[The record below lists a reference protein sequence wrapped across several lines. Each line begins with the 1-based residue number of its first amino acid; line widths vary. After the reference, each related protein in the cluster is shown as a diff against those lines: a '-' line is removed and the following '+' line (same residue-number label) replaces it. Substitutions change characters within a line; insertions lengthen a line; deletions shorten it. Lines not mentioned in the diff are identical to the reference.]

1 MATVRCPEGLVFCG
15 PNTLSRGLCVHDQ
28 ADCNV
33 RSSSARNVP
42 ITPEDAIGAKFAY
55 TEEGLGRHCYYTD
68 TTIKL
73 DFYRSYPDGEPIP
86 DNFSCLTY
94 NIWGLAKN
102 AKLQRLFGLRQS
114 LLEKTLRGS
123 GADMLCLQEMS
134 EFSYA
139 KLAGLISEYKFASEI
154 PYPAHG
160 TPTAA
165 QRNRGV
171 DVYFLSKYKPSA
183 IYMYGVQGVLGYA
196 NALMAIEY
204 PNLVVFNLYSQ
215 AGSKSSPGQQLKWL
229 HYSRCR
235 YDILQTIFD
244 LIKSRPDSDAS
255 RKPMCQG
262 KQVIV
267 CGDFNFH
274 LDGDL
279 NEWPEMAMIEKYKE
293 DGFVDSFR
301 QIHTDAS
308 AVPGFTEDTDLNI
321 MRWNQKLIDKKY
333 RFDAILYKGHLTP
346 KKSEMIGLD
355 YECLGQADSKWF
367 IENISEAKEDQRH
380 MLARCAGNKI
390 PINASDHFGVM
401 TWFGYGRSRGT
412 RRGSRTRGHS
422 ISGSIARSLGS
433 KTRRRAS
440 IAGRL

>member
-1 MATVRCPEGLVFCG
+1 MAAKSRCPEKSPVLCG
-15 PNTLSRGLCVHDQ
+15 PDTLSRGLCVSSE
-28 ADCNV
+28 ADCNS
-33 RSSSARNVP
+33 RSPSARNVP

-68 TTIKL
+68 QTIKL
-73 DFYRSYPDGEPIP
+73 DFYKSYPDGERVP

-102 AKLQRLFGLRQS
+102 AKLQKLFGLRQP

-134 EFSYA
+134 EFSYG
-139 KLAGLISEYKFASEI
+139 KLAGLASEYKFASEI
-154 PYPAHG
+154 PYPAAG
-160 TPTAA
+160 TPTPA

-171 DVYFLSKYKPSA
+171 DVYFLSKYRPSA

-204 PNLVVFNLYSQ
+204 PNLVIFNLYSQ

-235 YDILQTIFD
+235 YDILQTILD
-244 LIKSRPDSDAS
+244 LIKSRPDSVAG

-279 NEWPEMAMIEKYKE
+279 DDWPEMAMIEEFKR

-301 QIHTDAS
+301 KVHPDAA
-308 AVPGFTEDTDLNI
+308 AVPGFTEDTDLNV
-321 MRWNQKLIDKKY
+321 MRWNQKMIDKKY
-333 RFDAILYKGHLTP
+333 RFDAVLYKGHLAA
-346 KKSEMIGLD
+346 KKSEMIGLE
-355 YECLGQADSKWF
+355 YECLEPADSKWF
-367 IENISEAKEDQRH
+367 IENISEAKEDQREL
-380 MLARCAGNKI
+380 LARCPGKKI

-401 TWFGYGRSRGT
+401 TWFGPSGSRSRSIT
-412 RRGSRTRGHS
+412 RSHRSR
-422 ISGSIARSLGS
+422 ARSLGS
-433 KTRRRAS
+433 KTRRRSAT
-440 IAGRL
+440 RLKHSL

>member
-1 MATVRCPEGLVFCG
+1 MAAKPRCPEKSPIFCE
-15 PNTLSRGLCVHDQ
+15 PNTVSRGLCVSNQ
-28 ADCNV
+28 ADCNQ
-33 RSSSARNVP
+33 RSDSPRNVP
-42 ITPEDAIGAKFAY
+42 ITPENAIGAKFAY

-73 DFYRSYPDGEPIP
+73 DFHKSFPDGEHVP

-102 AKLQRLFGLRQS
+102 AKLQKLFGLRQP

-134 EFSYA
+134 EFSYG
-139 KLAGLISEYKFASEI
+139 KLQGLISEYKFASEI
-154 PYPAHG
+154 PYPAAG
-160 TPTAA
+160 TPSTA

-171 DVYFLSKYKPSA
+171 DVYFLSKFKPSA

-235 YDILQTIFD
+235 YDILQTIHD
-244 LIKSRPDSDAS
+244 LIRSKPDSDS
-255 RKPMCQG
+255 RKKPMCQG
-262 KQVIV
+262 KQVIL

-274 LDGDL
+274 LDGTLD
-279 NEWPEMAMIEKYKE
+279 EWPEMAMIQQYKS
-293 DGFVDSFR
+293 DGFIDSFR
-301 QIHTDAS
+301 KVHSDAEK
-308 AVPGFTEDTDLNI
+308 VPGFTEDTDLNM
-321 MRWNQKLIDKKY
+321 MRWNQKMIEKKY
-333 RFDAILYKGHLTP
+333 RFDAILYKGHLSP
-346 KKSEMIGLD
+346 KKSEMIGLE
-355 YECLGQADSKWF
+355 YECLNPEDSKWF
-367 IENISEAKEDQRH
+367 VENISEAMEGQRDL
-380 MLARCAGNKI
+380 LAMCPKKKI

-401 TWFGYGRSRGT
+401 TWFGPK
-412 RRGSRTRGHS
+412 GSRTLASQTRRKTLRG
-422 ISGSIARSLGS
+422 RSLS
-433 KTRRRAS
+433 KSRAKTR
-440 IAGRL
+440 GRSMPRF

>member
-1 MATVRCPEGLVFCG
+1 MAAKPNCPEKSPVFCG
-15 PNTLSRGLCVHDQ
+15 PDTVSRGLCVQDQ
-28 ADCNV
+28 ADCHT

-42 ITPEDAIGAKFAY
+42 VTPLNAIGAKFAY

-68 TTIKL
+68 TTITL
-73 DFYRSYPDGEPIP
+73 DFHKSYSDGERVP

-102 AKLQRLFGLRQS
+102 AKLQRLFGLRQP

-134 EFSYA
+134 EFSYG
-139 KLAGLISEYKFASEI
+139 KLASLISEYKFASEI
-154 PYPAHG
+154 PYPAAR
-160 TPTAA
+160 TPTTAE
-165 QRNRGV
+165 RNRGV

-244 LIKSRPDSDAS
+244 LIKSRPDSDSS

-279 NEWPEMAMIEKYKE
+279 NDWPEMAMIEEFKR

-301 QIHTDAS
+301 KVHPDAA
-308 AVPGFTEDTDLNI
+308 AVPGFTEDTDLNV
-321 MRWNQKLIDKKY
+321 MRWNQKMIDKKY
-333 RFDAILYKGHLTP
+333 RFDAVLYKGHLAP
-346 KKSEMIGLD
+346 KKSEMIGLE
-355 YECLGQADSKWF
+355 YECLEPADSKWF
-367 IENISEAKEDQRH
+367 IENISEAKEDQREL
-380 MLARCAGNKI
+380 LARCPGKKI
-390 PINASDHFGVM
+390 PINASDHFGVI
-401 TWFGYGRSRGT
+401 TWFGPSASRPRAKTRAKSLTATSRTPRTYGGT
-412 RRGSRTRGHS
+412 RRIKRK
-422 ISGSIARSLGS
+422 A
-433 KTRRRAS
+433 
-440 IAGRL
+440 